1 MGTLSVDKILK
12 TSQGAAE
19 FTLPATDGT
28 AGQSMITDGSG
39 QLSLGNITVPADSV
53 TATQIA
59 TGAVGTTEIATDAV
73 TAAEIAAD
81 AVGVSELSATGTAA
95 ATTYLRGD
103 NSWVVSAGKIGQV
116 LQVSNQTTT
125 SIATQ
130 TYTDVGLSLAITP
143 TATTSTILIMA
154 IASLGCPVSGSGGD
168 DAFVQ
173 LVRDSTMI
181 GGSTGSSYD
190 MVCMVNESM
199 GTGQN
204 LLQFV
209 QFLDTPTTTSAV
221 TYKLQMRN
229 RSASKQSYF
238 GRRGVDAL
246 NCVSR
251 MTLMEVLA

>member
-28 AGQSMITDGSG
+28 SGQAMITDGSG

-59 TGAVGTTEIATDAV
+59 TGAVGTTEIATAAV
-73 TAAEIAAD
+73 TATEIAAD

-116 LQVSNQTTT
+116 LQATNQTTT
-125 SIATQ
+125 SIATT